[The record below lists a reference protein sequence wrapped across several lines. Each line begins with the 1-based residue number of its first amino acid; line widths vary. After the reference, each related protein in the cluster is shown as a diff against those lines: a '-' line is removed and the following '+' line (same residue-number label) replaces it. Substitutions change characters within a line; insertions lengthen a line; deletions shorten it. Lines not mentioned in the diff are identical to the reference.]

1 MKVVNIIIFLGLL
14 ISCNSEKEDTEKQAL
29 HQSDAKMPSPINCY
43 RYANEAD
50 TITLKVIHIGK
61 SITGTLVY
69 NLKEKDN
76 NKGTIQGV
84 MRDNVLVADYTFMSE
99 GIQSTRQVAFK
110 LEGNTFIEGYGD
122 SFNQNE
128 KIKFKNLDS
137 ITFSSSIKLGE
148 IACQ

>member
-1 MKVVNIIIFLGLL
+1 MKVINTIIFLGLF
-14 ISCNSEKEDTEKQAL
+14 ISCNSQKENTEKQDPQL
-29 HQSDAKMPSPINCY
+29 SDAKASSPINCY

-50 TITLKVIHIGK
+50 TVILKVVHVGN

-69 NLKEKDN
+69 SLKEKDS

-84 MRDNVLVADYTFMSE
+84 MRDNILVADYTFMSE
-99 GIQSTRQVAFK
+99 GKQSIRQVAFK

-122 SFNQNE
+122 SFNQSE

-137 ITFSSSIKLGE
+137 LTFSSSIKLAE